1 MPFAGQ
7 ATSLTSGEPTA
18 RALTPTTSKP
28 RSAKDGGRE
37 FEVKTINPPACPKTL
52 EDTGLNAVLLAELAL
67 KLLSVRG
74 TGAGHELA
82 QDLCLPFPIIEPILV
97 HLKEQK
103 LVEVSGGDLM
113 GPISYR
119 FALTD
124 AGRTRARE
132 AFKTCQYVGPAPVT
146 LEQYTHQTRLQTVQG
161 IPCTQEML
169 GRVFTHLVLS
179 NDLLNELGPAVV
191 SGRSI
196 LIYGP
201 PGSGKTA
208 VSKALG
214 EFLNSF
220 GGDIWIPYA
229 IAIETSVITVHDPLI
244 HRVVTQ
250 PADSQ
255 ASQSK
260 DIFRSQAQTYDQR
273 WIRIR
278 RPVVIV
284 GGELTLEML
293 DLRYSSTA
301 NIYQS
306 PLHVKANGGVF
317 LIDDFGRQIVSP
329 RNLLN
334 RWILPLEER
343 QDFLT
348 LATGKKIAVPFEEL
362 ILFSTNLEPQQL
374 VDDAFLRRIRHK
386 ISVTCPS
393 RDTLTRI
400 LQKVCDQL
408 SMPYRPE
415 CLDFLYQRYYDRGRE
430 PRSSDPRDLLEIVD
444 SICRFRC
451 IGRALNEELIAE
463 AAERFFGEL

>member
-1 MPFAGQ
+1 
-7 ATSLTSGEPTA
+7 
-18 RALTPTTSKP
+18 
-28 RSAKDGGRE
+28 
-37 FEVKTINPPACPKTL
+37 
-52 EDTGLNAVLLAELAL
+52 VLLAELLL
-67 KLLSVRG
+67 KHLSVRG
-74 TGAGHELA
+74 TAAGHELG

-103 LVEVSGGDLM
+103 LIEVSGGDLM

-124 AGRTRARE
+124 AGRNRGRE
-132 AFKTCQYVGPAPVT
+132 AFKACQYVGPAPVT

-161 IPCTQEML
+161 IPCTREML
-169 GRVFTHLVLS
+169 SRVFTHLVLS
-179 NDLLNELGPAVV
+179 EELLDELGPAVV

-214 EFLNSF
+214 EFLNSY
-220 GGDIWIPYA
+220 GGDIWIPSA

-244 HRVVTQ
+244 HRAVQQ
-250 PADSQ
+250 PAELV
-255 ASQSK
+255 AQSK
-260 DIFRSQAQTYDQR
+260 DIIKNQAQTYDQR

-278 RPVVIV
+278 RPIVVV

-293 DLRYSSTA
+293 DLRYSTTA

-306 PLHVKANGGVF
+306 PLHVKANGGVL

-386 ISVTCPS
+386 ISITCPS
-393 RDTLTRI
+393 RDTLTQIFR
-400 LQKVCDQL
+400 KVCDQL
-408 SMPYRPE
+408 QMPFKPE
-415 CLDFLYQRYYDRGRE
+415 CLDYLYDRYYDRGRE

-444 SICRFRC
+444 SICRFRG
-451 IGRALNEELIAE
+451 IGRALNADLIAE
-463 AAERFFGEL
+463 STERFFGEL